1 MPGGFHPFH
10 AGHLALY
17 KSAVKAFPDADVYV
31 AASDSQKER
40 PFPFK
45 VKQKL
50 AQVAGIPDGKFVQ
63 VKSPFRPDEITR
75 NYDATQDALIF
86 VRSEK
91 DRNESPKPG
100 GTKKDGSPTYYQ
112 PYDADN
118 LKPFDQQGYMA
129 YLPTIQFAGGITSAT
144 EIRKAWPGLDEL
156 GKIELIK
163 SMYPD
168 AELNVPSVK
177 KLVQMLDAVLVGELV
192 TESLILD
199 PNNKEALLE
208 AIEHLDEVNLKK
220 LAATVGLLGSLITPQ
235 IAQAYDVSDLRRM
248 GFGDPEIRVMQQMPA
263 ADKASHINAKID
275 QLGGED
281 AVQRFGGRNYSYPKV
296 DATTVNTQKP
306 TGNAR
311 SGSNTRVDPTANVTP
326 GSGDAEKLKKNARL
340 LRDVLQ
346 ADKRVSKHIKSVY
359 YSSKVNKIVIIPKYD
374 NYAYKSQSWI
384 NDKLGSNFG
393 DQLVRK
399 FVMPQVVKAVAKVGV
414 PSLDMDNIMI
424 VDRNQRAPMN
434 ETFVDPDQLD
444 EGLKEKLAT
453 AALALGLQFGQQVN
467 ADEVY
472 VYTNPNNEMTPV
484 ETSAEVP
491 ADATGVALIKDG
503 KLKWWGN
510 EVDNS
515 EKYIDGEKYN
525 DYSLR
530 STNTVSKDFP
540 YKEHRGNLSI
550 RVYNDGRIQIL
561 FNISGQFQN
570 DWVDVKIDKNPT
582 MTIYGDKPQGNKAGT
597 LFLTPNAQN
606 IKMKYGP
613 NKDKG
618 VYASKLYKDTEADPN
633 LANWEK
639 SEVMQRFINNEFL
652 AELEEGSVL
661 KIQPVIY
668 NRGPVLYTF
677 DISKLSVIRD
687 KLRGLSGSTNV
698 SFESKQYWNHD
709 DQNVGVGMQIEMPLR
724 DNDKRGRRQ
733 GFNEGEERS
742 IIRDAAVN
750 ALVNA
755 FEGHEDEF
763 ESREAI
769 EANIYNELSSLDVED
784 IVDPEMDHHGQRMGN
799 FASGRVID
807 VVDSSSV
814 IDEVMQQINYFDPA
828 DDRNYVSESLNKI
841 RGMIKETTDEQK
853 SRSVDLHR
861 KLFELMEEEKNNVV
875 KLRGFGR
882 EADKKVV
889 DISKARAEKERD
901 QERENNRHSER
912 REIQDELLARLQS
925 ELLNAVEQFK
935 ELEEE
940 GLLPM
945 DMKDAYDNTVKLV
958 DFIEAWS
965 GSADQNDFPFTESM
979 LERLQLKTV
988 QLKEY
993 FGGMRDTS
1001 APKVLRKQEPKS
1013 SPFDF
1018 WNKIDLSETA
1028 DYIEEK

>member
-1 MPGGFHPFH
+1 MKKIVIMPGGFHPFH

-45 VKQKL
+45 VKEKL

-434 ETFVDPDQLD
+434 ETFVDPDQ
-444 EGLKEKLAT
+444 
-453 AALALGLQFGQQVN
+453 
-467 ADEVY
+467 
-472 VYTNPNNEMTPV
+472 
-484 ETSAEVP
+484 
-491 ADATGVALIKDG
+491 
-503 KLKWWGN
+503 
-510 EVDNS
+510 
-515 EKYIDGEKYN
+515 
-525 DYSLR
+525 
-530 STNTVSKDFP
+530 
-540 YKEHRGNLSI
+540 
-550 RVYNDGRIQIL
+550 
-561 FNISGQFQN
+561 
-570 DWVDVKIDKNPT
+570 
-582 MTIYGDKPQGNKAGT
+582 
-597 LFLTPNAQN
+597 
-606 IKMKYGP
+606 
-613 NKDKG
+613 
-618 VYASKLYKDTEADPN
+618 
-633 LANWEK
+633 
-639 SEVMQRFINNEFL
+639 
-652 AELEEGSVL
+652 
-661 KIQPVIY
+661 
-668 NRGPVLYTF
+668 
-677 DISKLSVIRD
+677 
-687 KLRGLSGSTNV
+687 
-698 SFESKQYWNHD
+698 SKQYWNHD

-742 IIRDAAVN
+742 IIRDAAIN

-769 EANIYNELSSLDVED
+769 EANIYNVLSDLDVED

-889 DISKARAEKERD
+889 DLGQARAEKERD

-925 ELLNAVEQFK
+925 ELLNAVEQFR

-979 LERLQLKTV
+979 LEKLQLKTV

>member
-45 VKQKL
+45 VKEKL

-424 VDRNQRAPMN
+424 VDRNQRAPMH
-434 ETFVDPDQLD
+434 ETFVDPEQ
-444 EGLKEKLAT
+444 
-453 AALALGLQFGQQVN
+453 
-467 ADEVY
+467 
-472 VYTNPNNEMTPV
+472 
-484 ETSAEVP
+484 
-491 ADATGVALIKDG
+491 
-503 KLKWWGN
+503 
-510 EVDNS
+510 
-515 EKYIDGEKYN
+515 
-525 DYSLR
+525 
-530 STNTVSKDFP
+530 
-540 YKEHRGNLSI
+540 
-550 RVYNDGRIQIL
+550 
-561 FNISGQFQN
+561 
-570 DWVDVKIDKNPT
+570 
-582 MTIYGDKPQGNKAGT
+582 
-597 LFLTPNAQN
+597 
-606 IKMKYGP
+606 
-613 NKDKG
+613 
-618 VYASKLYKDTEADPN
+618 
-633 LANWEK
+633 
-639 SEVMQRFINNEFL
+639 
-652 AELEEGSVL
+652 
-661 KIQPVIY
+661 
-668 NRGPVLYTF
+668 
-677 DISKLSVIRD
+677 
-687 KLRGLSGSTNV
+687 
-698 SFESKQYWNHD
+698 SKQYWNHD
-709 DQNVGVGMQIEMPLR
+709 DQKPKRFVGVGMQIDMPLR

-733 GFNEGEERS
+733 G
-742 IIRDAAVN
+742 
-750 ALVNA
+750 
-755 FEGHEDEF
+755 
-763 ESREAI
+763 
-769 EANIYNELSSLDVED
+769 YNES
-784 IVDPEMDHHGQRMGN
+784 
-799 FASGRVID
+799 ID
-807 VVDSSSV
+807 
-814 IDEVMQQINYFDPA
+814 
-828 DDRNYVSESLNKI
+828 KI

-889 DISKARAEKERD
+889 DLGQARAEKERD

-925 ELLNAVEQFK
+925 ELLNAVEQFR

-979 LERLQLKTV
+979 LEKLQLKTV

>member
-1 MPGGFHPFH
+1 MKKIVIMPGGFHPFH

-45 VKQKL
+45 VKEKL

-424 VDRNQRAPMN
+424 VDRNQRAPMH
-434 ETFVDPDQLD
+434 ETFVDPEQ
-444 EGLKEKLAT
+444 
-453 AALALGLQFGQQVN
+453 
-467 ADEVY
+467 
-472 VYTNPNNEMTPV
+472 
-484 ETSAEVP
+484 
-491 ADATGVALIKDG
+491 
-503 KLKWWGN
+503 
-510 EVDNS
+510 
-515 EKYIDGEKYN
+515 
-525 DYSLR
+525 
-530 STNTVSKDFP
+530 
-540 YKEHRGNLSI
+540 
-550 RVYNDGRIQIL
+550 
-561 FNISGQFQN
+561 
-570 DWVDVKIDKNPT
+570 
-582 MTIYGDKPQGNKAGT
+582 
-597 LFLTPNAQN
+597 
-606 IKMKYGP
+606 
-613 NKDKG
+613 
-618 VYASKLYKDTEADPN
+618 
-633 LANWEK
+633 
-639 SEVMQRFINNEFL
+639 
-652 AELEEGSVL
+652 
-661 KIQPVIY
+661 
-668 NRGPVLYTF
+668 
-677 DISKLSVIRD
+677 
-687 KLRGLSGSTNV
+687 
-698 SFESKQYWNHD
+698 SKQYWNHD
-709 DQNVGVGMQIEMPLR
+709 DQNVGVGMQIDMPLR

-733 GFNEGEERS
+733 G
-742 IIRDAAVN
+742 
-750 ALVNA
+750 
-755 FEGHEDEF
+755 
-763 ESREAI
+763 
-769 EANIYNELSSLDVED
+769 YNES
-784 IVDPEMDHHGQRMGN
+784 
-799 FASGRVID
+799 ID
-807 VVDSSSV
+807 
-814 IDEVMQQINYFDPA
+814 
-828 DDRNYVSESLNKI
+828 KI

-889 DISKARAEKERD
+889 DLGQARAEKERD

-925 ELLNAVEQFK
+925 ELLNAVEQFR

-979 LERLQLKTV
+979 LEKLQLKTV